1 MEATKT
7 QEPTLEKVEEFVDL
21 IQYNQSQRN
30 FNRDFLMTQFRSGNI
45 SFGTIKNVLII
56 TFEDELRGI
65 DTSSSLE
72 KTKLMTKISVA
83 LQKEGFE
90 MSNEYLYKK

>member
-72 KTKLMTKISVA
+72 KTK
-83 LQKEGFE
+83 F
-90 MSNEYLYKK
+90 